1 MKIIPETASV
11 HAKESLWRREICD
24 EERLHR
30 ADLESEAHICDRLC
44 AVRHGV
50 EENKRSEAWNPLT
63 QSKLNIQE

>member
-11 HAKESLWRREICD
+11 HAKESLWRRKICD
-24 EERLHR
+24 EARLRR

-50 EENKRSEAWNPLT
+50 EAENKKERGLESTDTE
-63 QSKLNIQE
+63 

>member
-24 EERLHR
+24 EARLRR

-50 EENKRSEAWNPLT
+50 EEIKRSEAWNPL
-63 QSKLNIQE
+63 SKLNIQE